1 MNLALEQVLTQ
12 IVAFLILLAV
22 LKRFF
27 WKPILGLMEKR
38 QQRIAEEFASIE
50 AQKKETETLLQNYR
64 NKLKEIEAE
73 AKRKIQEGEEKGEA
87 LARQIE
93 QDTRQKAAQMLH
105 EAQQEAK
112 KERAE
117 MRQDL
122 KKEIV
127 GLSIAAAQ
135 KVIGEALTKEKHQKL
150 IEETIENMGFKS

>member
-1 MNLALEQVLTQ
+1 MEFALEQVLTQ

-27 WKPILGLMEKR
+27 WKPILGLMEQR
-38 QQRIAEEFASIE
+38 QKKIAEEFASLE
-50 AQKKETETLLQNYR
+50 VQKKESEELLQNYR
-64 NKLKEIEAE
+64 DKLKNIEAE
-73 AKRKIQEGEEKGEA
+73 ARNKIQEGEERGEA

-93 QDTRQKAAQMLH
+93 QETRQKAAQMLN

-117 MRQDL
+117 MRQEL

-127 GLSIAAAQ
+127 DLSLAAAQ
-135 KVIGEALTKEKHQKL
+135 KVIGETLTKEKHQKL
-150 IEETIENMGFKS
+150 IEETIENMGFKT